1 VDFDELG
8 RAFFGGMEMDFV
20 DDDGGRGRGFDREK
34 SKGEGEQPVASKVL
48 TPGRVGRERQEKV
61 VDSKRMTPATGRNA
75 DEPKD
80 S

>member
-1 VDFDELG
+1 MQKNLNPAHSGPAMTNPDPQNTLLQNLLQLL
-8 RAFFGGMEMDFV
+8 
-20 DDDGGRGRGFDREK
+20 
-34 SKGEGEQPVASKVL
+34 SQEGSGAPVASKVL
-48 TPGRVGRERQEKV
+48 TPGRVGRERLEKV

>member
-1 VDFDELG
+1 MSQRMPDASNEKVDSPG
-8 RAFFGGMEMDFV
+8 P
-20 DDDGGRGRGFDREK
+20 
-34 SKGEGEQPVASKVL
+34 PVASKVL